1 MTCFEDESTSA
12 THYVVISCGQSRAPL
27 HYPLFSPLWYN
38 VRSSFRVVLITAC
51 SNVTNTVYSLHEI
64 TWIVTHTVGYIHRE
78 KEKGNHISF
87 MNKSFNMQ
95 CKLTKFSTVNWWH
108 RIDCSAAR
116 HFMFT
121 NRAIKVMK
129 LMITAARA
137 YSLGSTSLLRR
148 ILNARQNHIHGIV
161 AYTFVNVCEK
171 KFTSFCQVLKKM
183 HIKENWF
190 PFSASQCI

>member
-12 THYVVISCGQSRAPL
+12 THYVVISCGQSRAQL

-78 KEKGNHISF
+78 DEKGNHISF

-95 CKLTKFSTVNWWH
+95 CKLTKFSTVTVSEYYDQFYLFNFLNLH
-108 RIDCSAAR
+108 NVSAP
-116 HFMFT
+116 F
-121 NRAIKVMK
+121 ICKECD
-129 LMITAARA
+129 IG
-137 YSLGSTSLLRR
+137 YSCCNN
-148 ILNARQNHIHGIV
+148 I
-161 AYTFVNVCEK
+161 
-171 KFTSFCQVLKKM
+171 
-183 HIKENWF
+183 
-190 PFSASQCI
+190 SASK